1 MASKIRNG
9 VVRLVIMRP
18 EVVEFEF
25 SGNEKLLYAIAEGYV
40 TQKYPEQIP
49 SAYEDGPVGDFYQVK
64 LMEASV
70 RDSVP
75 EGVDLSDLIAPG
87 L

>member
-1 MASKIRNG
+1 
-9 VVRLVIMRP
+9 MRP

-25 SGNEKLLYAIAEGYV
+25 SGDEKLLYTIAEGYIK
-40 TQKYPEQIP
+40 QKFPEAIP
-49 SAYEDGPVGDFYQVK
+49 SAYEDGPVGDFYTVK

-70 RDSVP
+70 KVADP
-75 EGVDLSDLIAPG
+75 EGVDLSELIAPG